1 MKWAFAIQR
10 KLRLA
15 IMLAVLMLFII
26 IFSLLESY
34 NITRISR
41 SFNSIY
47 EDRLVPAVD
56 LYSIADHIDSKRN
69 QLFTFLFTDNLSKT
83 ELENFIKKEN
93 SQLDKLI
100 SKYENTR
107 LVTAETNHLSRLKKN
122 LKDYR
127 RDELLLIKTAEKN
140 KDAAKDLYLTTTVHL
155 YNDLNKDLMRLT
167 QVQAEVGRE
176 LLKDSQNSQSSSGF
190 ISQLQFVIAI
200 ILGFVIMILIVTDK
214 QVHIRQEK
222 YNLN

>member
-15 IMLAVLMLFII
+15 IMLAGLMLFMI

-34 NITRISR
+34 NVTRISK

-47 EDRLVPAVD
+47 ADRLIPAVD
-56 LYSIADHIDSKRN
+56 LYSIADHIHGKRN
-69 QLFTFLFTDNLSKT
+69 QLFTFLFTDNISPGQI
-83 ELENFIKKEN
+83 ENYIRDEN
-93 SQLDKLI
+93 SKLDILI
-100 SKYENTR
+100 SKYERTY
-107 LVTAETNHLSRLKKN
+107 LVKAESAYLNSLKKN
-122 LKDYR
+122 LADYR
-127 RDELLLIKTAEKN
+127 RDELMLIKTAKEN
-140 KDAAKDLYLTTTVHL
+140 KETARDLYLNTTDHL

-167 QVQAEVGRE
+167 QVQTQVGRE
-176 LLKDSQNSQSSSGF
+176 LLRESQNSQSNSGF

-200 ILGFVIMILIVTDK
+200 ILGLIIMILVITDK
-214 QVHIRQEK
+214 QVHVRQEK

>member
-10 KLRLA
+10 KIRLA
-15 IMLAVLMLFII
+15 IMLAVLMLCMI

-34 NITRISR
+34 NVTRISK

-47 EDRLVPAVD
+47 EDRLIPAVD
-56 LYSIADHIDSKRN
+56 LYSIADHIHGKRN
-69 QLFTFLFTDNLSKT
+69 QLFTFLFTDNIT
-83 ELENFIKKEN
+83 VPEIERYIQNEN
-93 SQLDKLI
+93 SKLDKLI
-100 SKYENTR
+100 NKYENTY
-107 LVTAETNHLSRLKKN
+107 LVKTESDYLNRLKKN
-122 LKDYR
+122 LTDYR
-127 RDELLLIKTAEKN
+127 RDELLLINTAKTN
-140 KDAAKDLYLTTTVHL
+140 KDAAKTLYLSTTDHL

-167 QVQAEVGRE
+167 QVQTQVGRE
-176 LLKDSQNSQSSSGF
+176 LLRESQNSQSSSGF

-200 ILGFVIMILIVTDK
+200 ILGLIIMILVITDK

>member
-1 MKWAFAIQR
+1 MKLAFAIQR
-10 KLRLA
+10 KIRLA

-34 NITRISR
+34 NVTRISK

-47 EDRLVPAVD
+47 EDRLIPAVD
-56 LYSIADHIDSKRN
+56 LFSIADHIHSKRN
-69 QLFTFLFTDNLSKT
+69 QLFTFLFTDNISSAQI
-83 ELENFIKKEN
+83 ESYIKDEN
-93 SQLDKLI
+93 SKLDKLI
-100 SKYENTR
+100 SKYENTH
-107 LVTAETNHLSRLKKN
+107 LVTAETNYLARLKKN

-127 RDELLLIKTAEKN
+127 RDELLLIKAAGEK
-140 KDAAKDLYLTTTVHL
+140 KDVAKNLYLNTTVHL
-155 YNDLNKDLMRLT
+155 YNELTKDLMRLT
-167 QVQAEVGRE
+167 QVQTEVGRE
-176 LLKDSQNSQSSSGF
+176 LLRDSQESQSSSGF

-200 ILGFVIMILIVTDK
+200 ILGIVIMILVITDK